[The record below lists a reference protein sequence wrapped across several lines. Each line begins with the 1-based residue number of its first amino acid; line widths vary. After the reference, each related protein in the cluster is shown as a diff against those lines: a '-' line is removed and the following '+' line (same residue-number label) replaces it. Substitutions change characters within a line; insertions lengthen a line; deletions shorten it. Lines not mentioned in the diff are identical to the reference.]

1 MTAQYVARSA
11 DLAYRIPTPA
21 AYGWAFAR
29 SMDPGGAALVTA
41 VLLRDGLIYLMR
53 DNPAH
58 AGTYVLDAATRGR
71 ATGGASTATGGAA
84 GVPLAVFLS
93 EMNFRWRL
101 WAVDNGIDPADDAG
115 GPAYG
120 GPVWVGEGE
129 ALATL
134 QAAATAWG
142 WLPL

>member
-1 MTAQYVARSA
+1 VTAQYVARSS
-11 DLAYRIPTPA
+11 DLAYYLPVPK

-53 DNPAH
+53 NSPTR
-58 AGTYVLDAATRGR
+58 AGSYVLDMATQGS
-71 ATGGASTATGGAA
+71 ATAGAETVSGNAT

-93 EMNFRWRL
+93 EMNFRWRT
-101 WAVDNGIDPADDAG
+101 WAVDNGIDPADSAG

-120 GPVWVGEGE
+120 GPVWTAEGE

-134 QAAATAWG
+134 QLAATAWG

>member
-1 MTAQYVARSA
+1 MTAQYVPRAS
-11 DLAYRIPTPA
+11 DLAYYLPEPR

-41 VLLRDGLIYLMR
+41 VLLRDGLVYLMR
-53 DNPAH
+53 DNPNH
-58 AGTYVLDAATRGR
+58 RGLYVLDAETRGS
-71 ATGGASTATGGAA
+71 ATGGASTVAGNAA

-93 EMNFRWRL
+93 EMNFRWRT
-101 WAVDNGIDPADDAG
+101 WAADNGIDPADSAG